1 MVLFNSLT
9 FLFRFFPIFLIVYF
23 ITPARF
29 REVVLFFG
37 SIIFYAMG
45 AGRMAA
51 LLTGLT
57 IINYILGQMVFSADK
72 GGVKPKNR
80 RAIYLA
86 ILMS

>member
-9 FLFRFFPIFLIVYF
+9 FLFRFFPVFLIVYF

-45 AGRMAA
+45 AGRMAI
-51 LLTGLT
+51 LLTALT
-57 IINYILGQMVFSADK
+57 IVNYILGQMVFSADK
-72 GGVKPKNR
+72 
-80 RAIYLA
+80 
-86 ILMS
+86 